1 MKFKLVQNMFN
12 FLVLS
17 EIAEEELAE
26 LSQYSNGDP
35 EMEKAQAEARR
46 DRRRT
51 KITQEMFET
60 EKTYL
65 NHLELV
71 NKVIKL
77 LWTENDADDWKK
89 SNDFRCVVLVM
100 MESWFVTEIK
110 HDILHLQFVDWIFKL
125 FIRFLQKF
133 TVIIISNTC
142 IIWSLYFSAFRLSFA
157 V

>member
-1 MKFKLVQNMFN
+1 MFN

-35 EMEKAQAEARR
+35 EMEKVHAEARR

-71 NKVIKL
+71 NKVSYY
-77 LWTENDADDWKK
+77 EQ
-89 SNDFRCVVLVM
+89 RM
-100 MESWFVTEIK
+100 MQMIEK
-110 HDILHLQFVDWIFKL
+110 NPM
-125 FIRFLQKF
+125 
-133 TVIIISNTC
+133 ISD
-142 IIWSLYFSAFRLSFA
+142 

>member
-1 MKFKLVQNMFN
+1 MLN

-35 EMEKAQAEARR
+35 EMEKAHAEARR

-71 NKVIKL
+71 NKVSYYEKRMMQMRWL
-77 LWTENDADDWKK
+77 KK

-110 HDILHLQFVDWIFKL
+110 HGILHLQFVDWIFKL
-125 FIRFLQKF
+125 FISFCK
-133 TVIIISNTC
+133 
-142 IIWSLYFSAFRLSFA
+142 SLLWL
-157 V
+157 

>member
-71 NKVIKL
+71 NKV
-77 LWTENDADDWKK
+77 
-89 SNDFRCVVLVM
+89 SYYGQRM
-100 MESWFVTEIK
+100 MQMIEK
-110 HDILHLQFVDWIFKL
+110 NPM
-125 FIRFLQKF
+125 
-133 TVIIISNTC
+133 ISD
-142 IIWSLYFSAFRLSFA
+142 

>member
-71 NKVIKL
+71 YKVSYY
-77 LWTENDADDWKK
+77 EQ
-89 SNDFRCVVLVM
+89 RM
-100 MESWFVTEIK
+100 MQMIEK
-110 HDILHLQFVDWIFKL
+110 NPM
-125 FIRFLQKF
+125 
-133 TVIIISNTC
+133 ISD
-142 IIWSLYFSAFRLSFA
+142 

>member
-1 MKFKLVQNMFN
+1 MFN
-12 FLVLS
+12 FPVLS

-35 EMEKAQAEARR
+35 EAEKAQAEARR

-71 NKVIKL
+71 NKVSYYEKKIQL
-77 LWTENDADDWKK
+77 LKIFSDVLQCSTRDDGK
-89 SNDFRCVVLVM
+89 
-100 MESWFVTEIK
+100 
-110 HDILHLQFVDWIFKL
+110 LQFMID
-125 FIRFLQKF
+125 
-133 TVIIISNTC
+133 
-142 IIWSLYFSAFRLSFA
+142 
-157 V
+157 

>member
-71 NKVIKL
+71 NKVSYY
-77 LWTENDADDWKK
+77 E
-89 SNDFRCVVLVM
+89 
-100 MESWFVTEIK
+100 
-110 HDILHLQFVDWIFKL
+110 Q
-125 FIRFLQKF
+125 
-133 TVIIISNTC
+133 
-142 IIWSLYFSAFRLSFA
+142 
-157 V
+157 

>member
-1 MKFKLVQNMFN
+1 MFYSP
-12 FLVLS
+12 VLS

-35 EMEKAQAEARR
+35 EAEKAQAEARR

-71 NKVIKL
+71 NKVSYYEKQ
-77 LWTENDADDWKK
+77 
-89 SNDFRCVVLVM
+89 RC
-100 MESWFVTEIK
+100 S
-110 HDILHLQFVDWIFKL
+110 
-125 FIRFLQKF
+125 
-133 TVIIISNTC
+133 
-142 IIWSLYFSAFRLSFA
+142 Y
-157 V
+157 

>member
-1 MKFKLVQNMFN
+1 MPQTSQTNVHISQTTSHHGLKSLLKNLYNVNLLISSILSKKQISWKLVQNMFN

-71 NKVIKL
+71 NKVSYY
-77 LWTENDADDWKK
+77 EQ
-89 SNDFRCVVLVM
+89 RM
-100 MESWFVTEIK
+100 MQMIEK
-110 HDILHLQFVDWIFKL
+110 NPM
-125 FIRFLQKF
+125 
-133 TVIIISNTC
+133 ISD
-142 IIWSLYFSAFRLSFA
+142 

>member
-1 MKFKLVQNMFN
+1 MKFKLVQNIFN

-71 NKVIKL
+71 NKVSYY
-77 LWTENDADDWKK
+77 EQ
-89 SNDFRCVVLVM
+89 RM
-100 MESWFVTEIK
+100 MQMIEK
-110 HDILHLQFVDWIFKL
+110 NPM
-125 FIRFLQKF
+125 
-133 TVIIISNTC
+133 ISD
-142 IIWSLYFSAFRLSFA
+142 

>member
-1 MKFKLVQNMFN
+1 MFN

-35 EMEKAQAEARR
+35 EMEKVHAEARR

-71 NKVIKL
+71 NKVSYYEKRMMQMIEKIQWFPMCSTCDDGKL
-77 LWTENDADDWKK
+77 VCYWDQRWHFT
-89 SNDFRCVVLVM
+89 
-100 MESWFVTEIK
+100 
-110 HDILHLQFVDWIFKL
+110 
-125 FIRFLQKF
+125 F
-133 TVIIISNTC
+133 TVCWLDFQIVH
-142 IIWSLYFSAFRLSFA
+142 SFFA
-157 V
+157 KVYCDYNK